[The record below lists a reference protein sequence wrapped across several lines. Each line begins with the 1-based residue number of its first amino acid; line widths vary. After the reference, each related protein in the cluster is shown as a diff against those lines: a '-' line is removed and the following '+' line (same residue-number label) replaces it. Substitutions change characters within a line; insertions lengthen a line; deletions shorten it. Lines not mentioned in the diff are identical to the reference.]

1 MDEPAIPVK
10 EEYSLGK
17 RIGRVIW
24 QFAKEKPLG
33 TIAGVMLL
41 IIILIAIIG
50 PYITPYDPLSVDV
63 RARLQPPSAD
73 YWFGTDQLGRDVFS
87 RVLVGARIAM
97 LVGVIAS
104 VTGIT
109 IGTLIGIVSGYLGGK
124 VDMGIQRV
132 MDIIMAFPFLIL
144 AIAIMV
150 VLGPAIENVILA
162 IAFPMIPVANRVA
175 RSVAMGVK
183 GSTFILAAKAVGAS
197 QTRVIFRHVLP
208 NVIASYLI
216 ILTSALAGCI
226 LAEASLSFLGLGVPP
241 PHPAWGRSLNESMAY
256 FYTSPW
262 LGIFPGIAISLVVFS
277 ASLFGDAIRDK
288 IDPYLKK
295 V

>member
-256 FYTSPW
+256 FYTSHW